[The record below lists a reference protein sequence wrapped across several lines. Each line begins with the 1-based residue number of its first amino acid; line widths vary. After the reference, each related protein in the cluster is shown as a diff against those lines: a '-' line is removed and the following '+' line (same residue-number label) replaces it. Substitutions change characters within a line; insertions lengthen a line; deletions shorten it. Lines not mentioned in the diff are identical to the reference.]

1 MVYRDITYAEYKR
14 RMQPAL
20 DCSSISDLRGDY
32 IYGRLLKNYENTDVS
47 GCVLLNCFPSGIP
60 NTIEINPATQASDFA
75 WEYPINFRGVT
86 ISNRGRNSAK
96 SIRFTDFDF
105 KNSSFFE
112 AKCDLIEFA
121 NSDFAHADFR
131 GATFKSCSFENCKL
145 ENADLRGAVFVNCNL
160 EGAKLL
166 NVKVDQK
173 SQLFGLYSKTSVD
186 EHTEIYIEDGTRLVN
201 RVENYEDIA
210 FSDSFVIK
218 TFADEYGY
226 TNEDFVEWDDHD
238 SEDRSEALYQWLVAN
253 TKGFELIIETSDNDG
268 W

>member
-1 MVYRDITYAEYKR
+1 MGQK
-14 RMQPAL
+14 
-20 DCSSISDLRGDY
+20 SSEDL
-32 IYGRLLKNYENTDVS
+32 LLQ
-47 GCVLLNCFPSGIP
+47 LLLQLLPHNG
-60 NTIEINPATQASDFA
+60 
-75 WEYPINFRGVT
+75 
-86 ISNRGRNSAK
+86 
-96 SIRFTDFDF
+96 
-105 KNSSFFE
+105 
-112 AKCDLIEFA
+112 L
-121 NSDFAHADFR
+121 
-131 GATFKSCSFENCKL
+131 
-145 ENADLRGAVFVNCNL
+145 
-160 EGAKLL
+160 KLL

-253 TKGFELIIETSDNDG
+253 TKGFDLIIETRDNDD